1 VLRNGWYTENYTGNL
16 AGALA
21 AGAIVGANATG
32 RIAPATRADFAEAL
46 AVVASEDGHT
56 GNAYEL
62 AGDEA
67 FTMAEFAAEV
77 SRQAGKTVP
86 YAPMPEAAYA
96 DLLKSFGLPEG
107 FALTL
112 ADSDARA
119 GEGALFDDSHTLS
132 RLIGRPTTPLATA
145 VAAALAG

>member
-1 VLRNGWYTENYTGNL
+1 
-16 AGALA
+16 
-21 AGAIVGANATG
+21 AIVGANASAKVT
-32 RIAPATRADFAEAL
+32 PATRAEYAEAI
-46 AVVASEDGHT
+46 AVVASQDGHS
-56 GNAYEL
+56 GNVYEL

-67 FTMAEFAAEV
+67 FTMAEFAVEGSRQV
-77 SRQAGKTVP
+77 SRTVP
-86 YAPMPEAAYA
+86 YAPMPEAAYS
-96 DLLKSFGLPEG
+96 DLLRSCGLLEG

-145 VAAALAG
+145 VAAALASVPA